1 MFWKKLFVIN
11 MTILY
16 IAIKVYLFIYSQ
28 YDTTDKYKNKID
40 SKSEILV
47 NFENLY
53 NKTNCNLSK
62 IFEFNDKL
70 IRKFDE
76 LRVNIYNNNIFNY
89 FILMSLLVNF
99 IFQNFQ
105 S

>member
-1 MFWKKLFVIN
+1 MFWKKLFIIN
-11 MTILY
+11 MAILY

-28 YDTTDKYKNKID
+28 YDTTQKYKNNIA
-40 SKSEILV
+40 SKSEFLM

-62 IFEFNDKL
+62 IFEFNDRL

-76 LRVNIYNNNIFNY
+76 IRVNIK
-89 FILMSLLVNF
+89 
-99 IFQNFQ
+99 
-105 S
+105 

>member
-1 MFWKKLFVIN
+1 MFWKKLFIIN

-16 IAIKVYLFIYSQ
+16 IAIKLYIFIYTQLDS
-28 YDTTDKYKNKID
+28 TDKYKND
-40 SKSEILV
+40 LASKSEFLV

-53 NKTNCNLSK
+53 NKTNCNLSQ

-76 LRVNIYNNNIFNY
+76 IRVKFKNNISNLF
-89 FILMSLLVNF
+89 
-99 IFQNFQ
+99 
-105 S
+105 